1 MIGKPKIK
9 GTTPPQF
16 PHEWRY
22 WVKINKDDSDIEKS
36 EKYKYNS
43 MVVKKKPY
51 FFIYLYKS
59 LMDEYKKYEK
69 NFTSIS
75 RKYFG
80 LTIKELLRKENKTQ
94 GELSLIRKY
103 RKYSPVLE
111 TECIMNILCKC
122 VENTEFDIKY
132 KKNAKGTLI
141 NFADNNIKFDEIKL
155 QQLTELYREYKSQKR
170 YKGLMSMIDN
180 EGIQDDDVN
189 EIMNN
194 IILSHKDEYREKM
207 YDIFS
212 SSKELFNY
220 LIEICK
226 RNNYKED
233 FIWDILKDDVLDII
247 PNENSLIIVDDEN
260 GIDYLGRTYNL
271 QEVINDNI

>member
-22 WVKINKDDSDIEKS
+22 WVKINKDDTDIEKS

-141 NFADNNIKFDEIKL
+141 NFADNNIEFDEIKL

-170 YKGLMSMIDN
+170 YKGILSIIDN
-180 EGIQDDDVN
+180 EGIQDDDIN

-226 RNNYKED
+226 RNNYKEN
-233 FIWDILKDDVLDII
+233 FIWDILKEDILDII
-247 PNENSLIIVDDEN
+247 PDENSLIIVDDEN

-271 QEVINDNI
+271 KEVSNDNI